1 MGKRELLLIF
11 CFFIVGVVVY
21 QATARPPAPGER
33 GLSLSRLIESARREI
48 RGNRASRRG
57 HDHGQPRPHRPT

>member
-11 CFFIVGVVVY
+11 CFVIVGVVIY

-33 GLSLSRLIESARREI
+33 GLSLSAPDRV
-48 RGNRASRRG
+48 GT
-57 HDHGQPRPHRPT
+57 P